1 MAWLVYIL
9 HPKALWY
16 SRRKYCYQGTVPT
29 KGTIS
34 QQLLLFWEG
43 WGVGGDPGKNF
54 LTVLLQGAI
63 HLYKNKNVVFF

>member
-16 SRRKYCYQGTVPT
+16 NRRKYCYQGTVPT

-34 QQLLLFWEG
+34 QQLLFWG
-43 WGVGGDPGKNF
+43 GGGGGDPGENF
-54 LTVLLQGAI
+54 LTVLLLGAI
-63 HLYKNKNVVFF
+63 HLYKNKNVVFL